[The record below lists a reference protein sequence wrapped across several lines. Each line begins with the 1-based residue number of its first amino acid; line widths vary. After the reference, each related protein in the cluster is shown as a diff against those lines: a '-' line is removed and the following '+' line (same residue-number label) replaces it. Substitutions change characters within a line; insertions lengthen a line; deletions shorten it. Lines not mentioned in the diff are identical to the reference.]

1 MNSQLEID
9 PQVTTV
15 RALIDRMAE
24 ARAGETFLISPE
36 TKRSVTFHELRQH
49 AIELAHRLRS
59 LGLVKGDKVALL
71 LDNGTFTAELTLG
84 SMYAGCV
91 PVPINVIAGQSHVAN
106 ALENSQAK
114 VAFVSGEYRDLVR
127 GVSDKAGQQI
137 IVMPADPDG
146 GAIEDQTD
154 RDDEVLPEI
163 REDDEALLIYTSG
176 STGRPKGALFNH
188 RKVMAI
194 GGKNIPAHQLSPR
207 DRFLCVLPLYHMN
220 AQETLIATLQ
230 CGGTV
235 VMPRRFNVNAF
246 WGWLADH
253 RCTWSAIVPTI
264 ITHLLHWTDP
274 YADGNGAGL
283 EQLRFLRTSASSIA
297 PSVHRAFEEKFRLL
311 LIEVMGV
318 TEAGGVFL
326 YSPLPPGRRKIG
338 SPGIPHG
345 FEVKVVDTEGY
356 DLPIGQ
362 TGEVVLRGPSVMK
375 GYYKDPRMTAEVIT
389 GEGWLKT
396 GDLAYRDE
404 DGYFFVSGRSKEMII
419 KGGANVAPKEIDEA
433 LGRHP
438 AVLEA
443 VALGISDAFWGEE
456 VIAYAVLKP
465 EAQCREQE
473 LLGFCEQQIGQFKT
487 PRRVF
492 FVDDLPKGPSRKIQR
507 LQLVDDAHR
516 RLRLELNATD
526 GDAASAREQ
535 SRESQE
541 EFRSRRRRIEERV
554 TELWTEVLKVDH
566 VGVHDNFFDVGGHSL
581 LLARVHTRLQEVLG
595 EDIPIVELFTHPTIR
610 ALTNY
615 LTRKADGQP
624 PLEQRDDEV
633 EKLHSGRRRLRQRL
647 ERRPPTREG
656 A

>member
-1 MNSQLEID
+1 MNSQLEIE
-9 PQVTTV
+9 PQATTV

-24 ARAGETFLISPE
+24 ARTGETFLISPE
-36 TKRSVTFHELRQH
+36 TKRSVTFDELRQH
-49 AIELAHRLRS
+49 AIELAHRLLG

-106 ALENSQAK
+106 ALENSRAK
-114 VAFVSGEYRDLVR
+114 VVFVSVEYRDLVH
-127 GVSDKAGQQI
+127 VSAKAGRQI
-137 IVMPADPDG
+137 IVIPADPDVGPVEARTDG
-146 GAIEDQTD
+146 G
-154 RDDEVLPEI
+154 DETLPEI
-163 REDDEALLIYTSG
+163 RADDEALLIYTSG
-176 STGRPKGALFNH
+176 STGQPKGALFNH

-230 CGGTV
+230 SGGTV

-297 PSVHRAFEEKFRLL
+297 PSLHRAFEDKFRLL

-326 YSPLPPGRRKIG
+326 YNPLPPGRRKIG

-345 FEVKVVDTEGY
+345 FDVKVVDAEGH
-356 DLPIGQ
+356 DLPAGQ
-362 TGEVVLRGPSVMK
+362 TGEVVLRGPSVMM
-375 GYYKDPRMTAEVIT
+375 GYYKNAGMTAEVIT
-389 GEGWLKT
+389 GEGWLRT

-404 DGYFFVSGRSKEMII
+404 DGYFFVSGRAKEIII

-443 VALGISDAFWGEE
+443 VALGVSDAFWGEE

-465 EAQCREQE
+465 EVQCLERE
-473 LLGFCEQQIGQFKT
+473 LLSFCEQQIGQFKT

-507 LQLVDDAHR
+507 LQLVDDAQK
-516 RLRLELNATD
+516 RLRLELTGTD
-526 GDAASAREQ
+526 GDTATGRAQPKEP
-535 SRESQE
+535 QE
-541 EFRSRRRRIEERV
+541 GFRARRRRIEERV
-554 TELWTEVLKVDH
+554 TEVWIQVLKVDQ
-566 VGVHDNFFDVGGHSL
+566 VGVQDNFFDLGGHSL
-581 LLARVHTRLQEVLG
+581 LLARVQMGLQEVLR
-595 EDIPIVELFTHPTIR
+595 EDIPIVELFTHPTIS
-610 ALTNY
+610 ALTDY
-615 LTRKADGQP
+615 LTRRAAGQP
-624 PLEQRDDEV
+624 PRQQRDDEV

-647 ERRPPTREG
+647 ERRPPTRAGE
-656 A
+656 